1 MSTPVSDGWDEFML
15 DLGSKSKDCFFCK
28 QFQRIQ
34 AYDFA
39 SCLKRSLDGE

>member
-1 MSTPVSDGWDEFML
+1 MF
-15 DLGSKSKDCFFCK
+15 DLGSKSKDYFFCK

-39 SCLKRSLDGE
+39 SYLKRNLDGE